1 MRESFEEIYG
11 RCKEFYNNV
20 KQENDLLSDF
30 KDLKKNLFDDVMPDK
45 SYSIKEIEKMCF
57 SDKDAIL
64 LVGEEYVGKTHFA
77 RNFLKKCPEFE
88 YFSFDRAFDLINM
101 QRTYKFK
108 KLIGAQSNLICAEM
122 MEEFVQTSK
131 GKIIIDG
138 YLIEI
143 PFRAALIKFL
153 KQYGFKI
160 HVVHFTLECVVR
172 HVYENICKAMLE
184 RVLYERYVKGFETR
198 YIEEKRYDDLFYI
211 EDHIME
217 LVSKKRKMTYE
228 EIYNKYMKEAEVQKR
243 ISKGIYFLNSRI
255 HMNYVFFQE
264 LLGFFC
270 IGCDF
275 LYVVNEMEEC

>member
-1 MRESFEEIYG
+1 
-11 RCKEFYNNV
+11 
-20 KQENDLLSDF
+20 
-30 KDLKKNLFDDVMPDK
+30 
-45 SYSIKEIEKMCF
+45 
-57 SDKDAIL
+57 
-64 LVGEEYVGKTHFA
+64 
-77 RNFLKKCPEFE
+77 
-88 YFSFDRAFDLINM
+88 
-101 QRTYKFK
+101 
-108 KLIGAQSNLICAEM
+108 
-122 MEEFVQTSK
+122 
-131 GKIIIDG
+131 
-138 YLIEI
+138 
-143 PFRAALIKFL
+143 
-153 KQYGFKI
+153 
-160 HVVHFTLECVVR
+160 
-172 HVYENICKAMLE
+172 MLE